1 MTNTEKAIV
10 WVENKKFILALD
22 TKERQDELRNVDE
35 ALRALRIVQKMEG
48 EPVID
53 LMRENERLRGEIGEL
68 KAENAHLRAR
78 HKITDEVTGDVVR
91 GADVEI
97 AELKAKLEDSE
108 TKRQYAD
115 EVAETMSAGY
125 EKAVADLKEVGQD
138 RQLCYLCAKLDHYGG
153 SCAGI
158 AQFSIEDNYECVFE
172 WRGHRIWNGVRKEDA
187 HEHDGHRANP

>member
-22 TKERQDELRNVDE
+22 VKERQDELRNADE

-68 KAENAHLRAR
+68 KTENAHLKAR
-78 HKITDEVTGDVVR
+78 LKITDEVTGDVVR
-91 GADVEI
+91 GSDAEI

-115 EVAETMSAGY
+115 EVADMMSEGY
-125 EKAVADLKEVGQD
+125 EQVKA
-138 RQLCYLCAKLDHYGG
+138 QLLQKTQELEAYKKQ
-153 SCAGI
+153 SP
-158 AQFSIEDNYECVFE
+158 E
-172 WRGHRIWNGVRKEDA
+172 
-187 HEHDGHRANP
+187 